1 MNDRRYGSFHG
12 RRLALDRSTRLLCQP
27 RAPQPGTVRFVGV
40 AVAEQLSHGRA
51 LHMEGHRTRSVPIHE
66 DGLFSENRRLLQRM
80 DSFGKKL
87 GSVNLDV
94 MLAKRHW
101 VLILV
106 RILLAAPGPA
116 FLVFSAIR
124 HFEVTTATAG
134 SAWSGSITQIE
145 TGRMFAIAVGMITVP
160 VWILSLLIAQI
171 ESKLNE
177 ERNAQKF
184 ANGSRVFV
192 KRSSGD
198 ESFESFESFG
208 YVKKYDAKEQEPY
221 TVQLESGTLENFG
234 EAELEKKP
242 AQKFANGSR
251 VFVKRSS
258 GGEESFGYVKEYD
271 EQTQVYMV
279 ELDKIDSGTLEQCEE
294 SSMRDATP
302 VISREHLVRLWN
314 YFLSLWKWDQRIWTR
329 PKAFEAALFW
339 GCLFGYA
346 ILYQTANFDGR
357 QGVRTLI
364 VFGATPLIPLILY
377 LITKIVRSIID
388 YQDNQNA
395 EYHTFVN
402 LQAVRLSILTIFGIC
417 LTIYA
422 LSAMSRVVIPYNLVV
437 PFVELAYNDI
447 TCTDRDAF
455 WSAFEA
461 SSANASCHA
470 LPNCG
475 YASFESLCQ
484 AVQYAPMV
492 QAESVDLFKV
502 LLFNWLA
509 WMLGSLLVFGTG
521 RASLKNGYAQLLSK
535 HMLVAM
541 VLGLGQLMFAC
552 YSLMRLLLLVP
563 MLRLPRPAAYFD
575 EKGLM
580 SLELPLYC
588 YGNTCTLYD
597 FGGTILVH
605 VLIAVA
611 LNFDFL
617 KKYASAIGAGDQ
629 AAIDKLKEKMRKE
642 GEWSDEAPYFY
653 FIPATFVKECTNKRL
668 PPMQE
673 LLDDGFL
680 DKIRIHLVSAF
691 KQAEEEARLAKE
703 KAAVEKAAAEKSVN
717 GKDIGKGIDASNQ
730 AAEKEAAEK
739 EAAEKAAAEKAA
751 AEKAAAEKAPA
762 EKAVADEEIQ
772 DIDTGDGIDAFK
784 IKDFLFVSHRWE
796 EPGRP
801 DVNGVQLQAIKE
813 YLKEHLEIKWVWF
826 DYSSMPQKIGRI
838 DTRSQKERAEF
849 QLMLECITNLYLTA
863 QVLIL
868 LDGSYAS
875 RFWTLTEAW
884 CSMQMA
890 TKNGLRN
897 SISSME
903 DADFKGSDVQVG
915 SRCTIKCIHN
925 AAPVHHA
932 ATTSKGL
939 VDMVATQSPEGMHGI
954 LKKPDVN
961 VTNAKDKETILPKI
975 RNIDEDLIQGF
986 TNGFKKL
993 QSPQSPSQPKSEKPA
1008 KKAQVAP
1015 SDSTSDVTAF
1025 NDQ

>member
-1 MNDRRYGSFHG
+1 
-12 RRLALDRSTRLLCQP
+12 
-27 RAPQPGTVRFVGV
+27 
-40 AVAEQLSHGRA
+40 
-51 LHMEGHRTRSVPIHE
+51 
-66 DGLFSENRRLLQRM
+66 M

-279 ELDKIDSGTLEQCEE
+279 ELNKIDSGTLEQCEE

-314 YFLSLWKWDQRIWTR
+314 YFLSLWKWDQRIWTW

-680 DKIRIHLVSAF
+680 DKIRIHLVNAF

-751 AEKAAAEKAPA
+751 AEKAAAEKAVAEKAAAEKAAAEKAAA
-762 EKAVADEEIQ
+762 EKAVAEESEPVLVSRKFSAAAKVVAAAAARGERSVVFVDHPLLIQ
-772 DIDTGDGIDAFK
+772 PTLEAIRAQRVHGQLLRAIGLKSSTKRATREEAVARLGRPLENAGAGGESGAGEAGGKSGVGGVTALVLTLRIGATGLNLDAASQ
-784 IKDFLFVSHRWE
+784 IVFVSPCLDASLRK
-796 EPGRP
+796 
-801 DVNGVQLQAIKE
+801 QAVARC
-813 YLKEHLEIKWVWF
+813 YR
-826 DYSSMPQKIGRI
+826 MGQR
-838 DTRSQKERAEF
+838 RA
-849 QLMLECITNLYLTA
+849 
-863 QVLIL
+863 
-868 LDGSYAS
+868 
-875 RFWTLTEAW
+875 
-884 CSMQMA
+884 
-890 TKNGLRN
+890 
-897 SISSME
+897 
-903 DADFKGSDVQVG
+903 
-915 SRCTIKCIHN
+915 
-925 AAPVHHA
+925 
-932 ATTSKGL
+932 
-939 VDMVATQSPEGMHGI
+939 
-954 LKKPDVN
+954 VN
-961 VTNAKDKETILPKI
+961 VTTLAMAGTVEEDTLTILE
-975 RNIDEDLIQGF
+975 RDDLPPRY
-986 TNGFKKL
+986 TANGTEVTDQNTL
-993 QSPQSPSQPKSEKPA
+993 RLWALAEHAISSRG
-1008 KKAQVAP
+1008 V
-1015 SDSTSDVTAF
+1015 DVGLDAAARERSIAC
-1025 NDQ
+1025 

>member
-1 MNDRRYGSFHG
+1 M
-12 RRLALDRSTRLLCQP
+12 
-27 RAPQPGTVRFVGV
+27 RFVGV

-198 ESFESFESFG
+198 ESFEGFESFG

-242 AQKFANGSR
+242 ARKFANGSR

-279 ELDKIDSGTLEQCEE
+279 ELNKIDSGTLEQCEE

-314 YFLSLWKWDQRIWTR
+314 YFLSLWKWDQRIWTW

-509 WMLGSLLVFGTG
+509 WVLGSLLVFGTG

-605 VLIAVA
+605 VLIAIA

-680 DKIRIHLVSAF
+680 DKIRIHLVNAF

-939 VDMVATQSPEGMHGI
+939 VDMVATLSPEGMHGI

>member
-1 MNDRRYGSFHG
+1 M
-12 RRLALDRSTRLLCQP
+12 
-27 RAPQPGTVRFVGV
+27 RFVGV

-242 AQKFANGSR
+242 AHKFANGSR

-279 ELDKIDSGTLEQCEE
+279 ELNKIDSGTLEQCEE

-314 YFLSLWKWDQRIWTR
+314 YFLSLWKWDQRIWTW

-339 GCLFGYA
+339 GCVYGYA
-346 ILYQTANFDGR
+346 VLYLASD
-357 QGVRTLI
+357 LI
-364 VFGATPLIPLILY
+364 GALIFLAWFGAPVIALILY
-377 LITKIVRSIID
+377 VTTQIVRSTID
-388 YQDNQNA
+388 HQDNQKA

-402 LQAVRLSILTIFGIC
+402 LQAVRLGILTVFSIC
-417 LTIYA
+417 LTVYA
-422 LSAMSRVVIPYNLVV
+422 LSAMSRMIIPYDLVR
-437 PFVELAYNDI
+437 PFSELSLSDI

-455 WSAFEA
+455 RTAFEA
-461 SSANASCHA
+461 SAANASCHA
-470 LPNCG
+470 QPSCG
-475 YASFESLCQ
+475 YESFESLCQ

-492 QAESVDLFKV
+492 RAVGVDLLKV
-502 LLFNWLA
+502 LAFNWLA

-521 RASLKNGYAQLLSK
+521 RASASNGYAQLLSK
-535 HMLVAM
+535 HMLFAI
-541 VLGLGQLMFAC
+541 VLALGQLMSAC
-552 YSLMRLLLLVP
+552 YALMRLLLLVP

-575 EKGLM
+575 EKGLITR
-580 SLELPLYC
+580 ELPLYC
-588 YGNTCTLYD
+588 YGTTCST
-597 FGGTILVH
+597 H
-605 VLIAVA
+605 LISGCSSR
-611 LNFDFL
+611 
-617 KKYASAIGAGDQ
+617 YAWIAS
-629 AAIDKLKEKMRKE
+629 
-642 GEWSDEAPYFY
+642 S
-653 FIPATFVKECTNKRL
+653 CTPSTSGR
-668 PPMQE
+668 P
-673 LLDDGFL
+673 G
-680 DKIRIHLVSAF
+680 S
-691 KQAEEEARLAKE
+691 
-703 KAAVEKAAAEKSVN
+703 
-717 GKDIGKGIDASNQ
+717 
-730 AAEKEAAEK
+730 
-739 EAAEKAAAEKAA
+739 
-751 AEKAAAEKAPA
+751 
-762 EKAVADEEIQ
+762 
-772 DIDTGDGIDAFK
+772 
-784 IKDFLFVSHRWE
+784 SHRW
-796 EPGRP
+796 
-801 DVNGVQLQAIKE
+801 
-813 YLKEHLEIKWVWF
+813 
-826 DYSSMPQKIGRI
+826 
-838 DTRSQKERAEF
+838 
-849 QLMLECITNLYLTA
+849 LTKRMF
-863 QVLIL
+863 LI
-868 LDGSYAS
+868 
-875 RFWTLTEAW
+875 
-884 CSMQMA
+884 
-890 TKNGLRN
+890 
-897 SISSME
+897 
-903 DADFKGSDVQVG
+903 
-915 SRCTIKCIHN
+915 
-925 AAPVHHA
+925 
-932 ATTSKGL
+932 
-939 VDMVATQSPEGMHGI
+939 
-954 LKKPDVN
+954 
-961 VTNAKDKETILPKI
+961 
-975 RNIDEDLIQGF
+975 
-986 TNGFKKL
+986 
-993 QSPQSPSQPKSEKPA
+993 
-1008 KKAQVAP
+1008 
-1015 SDSTSDVTAF
+1015 
-1025 NDQ
+1025 